1 MSKNRIQESKSQKR
15 KNLFMQI
22 GAAIVVLAFAAYFI
36 LPNLLSPKKE
46 TTNTALD
53 QAMTNRTVY
62 SFSKQGELTFNDEKG
77 NFITNIDIEI
87 ADTPEKRETGLMF
100 RDKMEQNQ
108 GMLFIFSTEEKQA
121 FWMHNT
127 VLPLDIIYV
136 NSKMEIVHIAKNAKP
151 YDDSS
156 LPSVKPA
163 QYVVEVNAGYCDKT
177 GIKEGDKIVWRRD

>member
-1 MSKNRIQESKSQKR
+1 M
-15 KNLFMQI
+15 
-22 GAAIVVLAFAAYFI
+22 LALAAYLI
-36 LPNLLSPKKE
+36 LPNLLSKKE
-46 TTNTALD
+46 ETSNNALD
-53 QAMTNRTVY
+53 QAMNNKTVY
-62 SFSKQGELTFNDEKG
+62 SFTKQGELTFSDAKG

-108 GMLFIFSTEEKQA
+108 GMLFLFSTEEPQA

-136 NSKMEIVHIAKNAKP
+136 NSKMEVVHIAKNAKP
-151 YDDSS
+151 YDDTS

-163 QYVVEVNAGYCDKT
+163 QYVVEVNAGFSDKY
-177 GIKEGDKIVWRRD
+177 GIKNGDKIVWRTE